1 MVRIYVRVRKNNFG
15 LQMYFLGP
23 KLVEIVQFIID
34 EKEERPSFLYL
45 IQIFAHS
52 VLYFKFNL
60 GMNSPGTPSLYTM
73 IFWVE

>member
-15 LQMYFLGP
+15 LQMYFFWLN
-23 KLVEIVQFIID
+23 LVENLQFIID

-52 VLYFKFNL
+52 ILILNL
-60 GMNSPGTPSLYTM
+60 T
-73 IFWVE
+73 